1 MVDFYNL
8 TFRELKTQ
16 PDIHFTDPHNIASS
30 LCKSMKEAV
39 LNNPS
44 GYSDDEVCQIL
55 ALDNGIVVGCTN
67 PYSGRA
73 YIKKE
78 IVPIQNGSYL
88 FSHEDYRKENVGGE
102 LFLKI
107 ANLHPNRNCYFSG
120 ISQMAIGLYRV
131 LKFTLFEFP
140 RLIYLRHSRS
150 VIHSIF
156 KTESVVLSPVIWC
169 ADLALLV
176 HRKILKLFSK
186 ERRNGYEVVESKNV
200 PQEVEDI
207 ILNDPHPYAEYHG
220 KDWLDW
226 NLKYSLTDE
235 PRIKRLFLIKKQGKI
250 EGFFVTKQQFFEQ
263 ASSRGFKN
271 VYLGSIMEW
280 GIAKGSKLTEK
291 DINLIAIHHFDNNV
305 DGIQVATTDIA
316 LARNLK
322 KYLFVPIGT
331 ANVGIR
337 MKSIKDPAIKE
348 MKKWRLRI
356 AGGDTL
362 MN

>member
-1 MVDFYNL
+1 MVEFYNL
-8 TFRELKTQ
+8 TFRELKTH
-16 PDIHFTDPHNIASS
+16 PDIKYTDPHNIASS
-30 LCKSMKEAV
+30 LCQSMKKAV

-44 GYSDDEVCQIL
+44 GYRDDEVCQIL
-55 ALDNGIVVGCTN
+55 AIDNGVVVGCTN

-73 YIKKE
+73 YINKE
-78 IVPIQNGSYL
+78 IIPVQSGSYL
-88 FSHEDYRKENVGGE
+88 FSHEVYRKENVGGE

-107 ANLHPNRNCYFSG
+107 ANLHPTRNCYFSG

-140 RLIYLRHSRS
+140 RLIYLRKSRS
-150 VIHSIF
+150 IIHSIF
-156 KTESVVLSPVIWC
+156 KTESKILSPVIWC
-169 ADLALLV
+169 ADFTLLL
-176 HRKILKLFSK
+176 HRTILKLFSK
-186 ERRNGYEVVESKNV
+186 EGRNGYEVVESKEV

-220 KDWLDW
+220 KDWIEW
-226 NLKYSLTDE
+226 NLNYSLTDE
-235 PRIKRLFLIKKQGKI
+235 PRMKRLFLIKKRGKI
-250 EGFFVTKQQFFEQ
+250 EGFFVTKQQFFKQ

-280 GIAKGSKLTEK
+280 GIGIGSQLTEK
-291 DINLIAIHHFDNNV
+291 DINLMAIHHFDDNV
-305 DGIQVATTDIA
+305 DGIQVATTDES
-316 LARNLK
+316 LARTLK
-322 KYLFVPIGT
+322 KYIFVPIGT

-348 MKKWRLRI
+348 MKNWRIRI
-356 AGGDTL
+356 AGCDTL